1 MRRFVTVLSALVPL
15 AACSADTR
23 RGTAEATIPSP
34 PDGALDPANPGVW
47 IEGGSFVSGSEDAD
61 IAPSSSPYS
70 RRDEDSDSWSVAGFW
85 LQEHEV
91 THEEY
96 RRFDPAHT
104 FPPGLERHPVTEVT
118 WREAMAY
125 AQSLGG
131 TLPTEVQWEY
141 AARGAEGR
149 EYPWGDAPP
158 NCERAHYDQCEPRS
172 TLEVMSRSGDVTPE
186 GVYDLAG
193 NVREWVKPIWFDD
206 ARHPVNPDAI
216 RLKGGSWAHL
226 AFFLRAAAV
235 TNYVGV
241 GYSWDNIGFRVA
253 WPEMQSR

>member
-1 MRRFVTVLSALVPL
+1 
-15 AACSADTR
+15 
-23 RGTAEATIPSP
+23 
-34 PDGALDPANPGVW
+34 
-47 IEGGSFVSGSEDAD
+47 
-61 IAPSSSPYS
+61 
-70 RRDEDSDSWSVAGFW
+70 
-85 LQEHEV
+85 
-91 THEEY
+91 
-96 RRFDPAHT
+96 
-104 FPPGLERHPVTEVT
+104 
-118 WREAMAY
+118 MAY

-149 EYPWGDAPP
+149 EYPWGDEPP
-158 NCERAHYDQCEPRS
+158 TCELAHYDQCEPRA
-172 TLEVMSRSGDVTPE
+172 TVEVMSRSRDVTPE

-226 AFFLRAAAV
+226 AFFLRAASV

-241 GYSWDNIGFRVA
+241 DYSWDNIGFRVA
-253 WPEMQSR
+253 WVVGPS